1 MLCLHLLMYT
11 GFVSTFRLLWIIL
24 LWTLEYKF
32 LFLFFSSLGYKS
44 EIAGTNGNSMF
55 NFLGSHCTVFSQQ
68 LHHFTFLPATH
79 KGFNSSTSW
88 STYYFPVIIT
98 INIEY
103 DLILT
108 EQITSGKILFP
119 NTVTFWGL
127 SRHGFWRE
135 AIQPSIK

>member
-1 MLCLHLLMYT
+1 MPPSVDVYWVCFYLSAVVNNSIMNT
-11 GFVSTFRLLWIIL
+11 GVQVSVS
-24 LWTLEYKF
+24 
-32 LFLFFSSLGYKS
+32 FFSSLGYKS

-79 KGFNSSTSW
+79 KGFNFSTAW

-108 EQITSGKILFP
+108 EQITSGKILFL
-119 NTVTFWGL
+119 NTVTF
-127 SRHGFWRE
+127 
-135 AIQPSIK
+135 